1 TMEEIEVF
9 AREAT
14 AVALKA
20 MEQGIARVTK
30 KRDDL
35 YNGALEMIRRA
46 REETKFLMQDGFIR
60 PPPP

>member
-1 TMEEIEVF
+1 MDEIDVF

-20 MEQGIARVTK
+20 MEQGIARETK
-30 KRDDL
+30 TRDAL
-35 YNGALEMIRRA
+35 YQGALELIRRA